1 MPRAGLTPARVVA
14 EAAAIADADGLEAL
28 TLAALADRTGVR
40 VPSLYKH
47 VRGLPEIRRRL
58 ALDGLADLGRRLAEA
73 AAGAV
78 PREAALQEVAAAY
91 RRFARSSPGRYA
103 AAQRAP
109 DPGDE
114 EWARASGRVASVL
127 FDLLTA
133 YDVPEAGRIHAAR
146 AVRAALHGFVDLER
160 AGGFGLPEDVD
171 ESYRRLVDLL
181 DLGLRGAPAGQR
193 GARGGS

>member
-1 MPRAGLTPARVVA
+1 MPRAGLTPAKVVA

-58 ALDGLADLGRRLAEA
+58 ALDGLADLGRHLAEA
-73 AAGAV
+73 AAGADT
-78 PREAALQEVAAAY
+78 PAAGLRALATAY

-109 DPGDE
+109 EPGDE
-114 EWARASGRVASVL
+114 EWTATGARVASVL
-127 FDLLTA
+127 LDLLA
-133 YDVPEAGRIHAAR
+133 SYGVPEAERVHAAR
-146 AVRAALHGFVDLER
+146 GVRAALHGFADLER

-171 ESYRRLVDLL
+171 ESFRRLVDLL
-181 DLGLRGAPAGQR
+181 DQGLR

>member
-1 MPRAGLTPARVVA
+1 MPRVGLTPARVVA
-14 EAAAIADADGLEAL
+14 EAAAIADTGGLEAL
-28 TLAALADRTGVR
+28 TLAALAERTGVR

-58 ALDGLADLGRRLAEA
+58 ALDGLDELGARLSEA
-73 AAGAV
+73 AARPGAPTDV
-78 PREAALQEVAAAY
+78 LRAVATAY

-114 EWARASGRVASVL
+114 EWAAAGARVASVVL
-127 FDLLTA
+127 DLLAA
-133 YDVPEAGRIHAAR
+133 YQVPEPDRIHAAR
-146 AVRAALHGFVDLER
+146 GVRAALHGFVDLDR

-171 ESYRRLVDLL
+171 ESFRRLVDLV
-181 DLGLRGAPAGQR
+181 DRGLHRGPD